1 MTTSVTTSTT
11 TASAPSVHAL
21 VEAVLNGE
29 HGPLPSDL
37 VATSVF
43 WIHHGTR
50 LAGGPT
56 TYLNQYVL
64 VRLGGSF
71 GACAFE
77 AGEID
82 PSVCR
87 DASGAALDVLLR
99 EAPRPLRIAAL
110 DAYLAERHPHHEAA
124 AAGDAGAGGRGS
136 AGAERVVL
144 PAGAPEVRARAR
156 DAAIAGLLDIEEG
169 AEVGLIGV
177 VDPLVAAI
185 RERGGHPLPCDLNLK
200 TTRWG
205 DAVTADMH
213 EVLDRAD
220 AVVATGM
227 TLGNGS
233 FDTILERCRSRG
245 VPLVVYAQSGSAV
258 ARAFLGSG
266 VTALSA
272 EPFPF
277 SQFSA
282 DPTALYRYRA
292 VVGA

>member
-1 MTTSVTTSTT
+1 MENVDELL
-11 TASAPSVHAL
+11 A
-21 VEAVLNGE
+21 AVLAAE
-29 HGPLPSDL
+29 LGPDPSGL

-50 LAGGPT
+50 LAGGDT

-82 PSVCR
+82 PAICR
-87 DASGAALDVLLR
+87 DASGSPLDTLLR

-110 DAYLAERHPHHEAA
+110 DAYLAETRPHR
-124 AAGDAGAGGRGS
+124 DAPD
-136 AGAERVVL
+136 AEPVTL
-144 PAGAPEVRARAR
+144 PAGPPEVRARAR
-156 DAAIAGLLDIEEG
+156 DAAIAGLLDIPDG
-169 AEVGLIGV
+169 AKVALIGV
-177 VDPLVAAI
+177 VNPLVAAI
-185 RERGGHPLPCDLNLK
+185 RERGGEPLPCDFNLR
-200 TTRWG
+200 TTQWG

-213 EVLDRAD
+213 QVLETAD

-227 TLGNGS
+227 TLSNGS
-233 FDTILERCRSRG
+233 FDTILTRCRERA
-245 VPLVVYAQSGSAV
+245 VPLVVYAQTGSAV

-266 VTALSA
+266 VSALSA

-282 DPTALYRYRA
+282 EPTALYRYRHRA
-292 VVGA
+292 EGRS

>member
-1 MTTSVTTSTT
+1 MNRTTPAPAPAPVPSSVDG
-11 TASAPSVHAL
+11 L
-21 VEAVLNGE
+21 IEAVLAGE
-29 HGPLPSDL
+29 HGPPPSGL

-50 LAGGPT
+50 LAGGDT

-71 GACAFE
+71 GGCAFE

-82 PSVCR
+82 PAVCR
-87 DASGAALDVLLR
+87 DSSGTPLDVLLR

-110 DAYLAERHPHHEAA
+110 DAYLSEARPHRVAA
-124 AAGDAGAGGRGS
+124 AA
-136 AGAERVVL
+136 AEAEPVTL
-144 PAGAPEVRARAR
+144 PTGTPETRAKAR
-156 DAAIAGLLDIEEG
+156 DAAIAGLLDIDEG
-169 AEVGLIGV
+169 ARVGLIGV
-177 VDPLVAAI
+177 VNPLVAAI
-185 RERGGHPLPCDLNLK
+185 RERGGDPLPCDFNLK
-200 TTRWG
+200 ATQWG
-205 DAVTADMH
+205 DPVTGDMH
-213 EVLDRAD
+213 EVLERAE

-227 TLGNGS
+227 TLSNGS
-233 FDTILERCRSRG
+233 FDTVLERCRSRG
-245 VPLVVYAQSGSAV
+245 IPLIVYAQTGSAV

-282 DPTALYRYRA
+282 EETVLYRYRTVSRA
-292 VVGA
+292 

>member
-1 MTTSVTTSTT
+1 MTSHPT
-11 TASAPSVHAL
+11 TAPAPTVDSLIA
-21 VEAVLNGE
+21 AVLAGE
-29 HGPLPSDL
+29 HGPLPCEL

-50 LAGGPT
+50 LAGGDT

-71 GACAFE
+71 GGCAFE

-82 PSVCR
+82 PAICR
-87 DASGAALDVLLR
+87 DSSGAPLDVLLR

-110 DAYLAERHPHHEAA
+110 DAYLAGQLPHP
-124 AAGDAGAGGRGS
+124 G
-136 AGAERVVL
+136 AGAEPLTL
-144 PAGAPEVRARAR
+144 PAGTPEVRARAR
-156 DAAIAGLLDIEEG
+156 DAAIAGLLDIRAG
-169 AEVGLIGV
+169 ARVGLIGV
-177 VDPLVAAI
+177 VNPLVAAI
-185 RERGGHPLPCDLNLK
+185 RERGGVPLPCDFNLRS
-200 TTRWG
+200 TQWG
-205 DAVTADMH
+205 DPVTTDMH
-213 EVLDRAD
+213 EVLERAD

-227 TLGNGS
+227 TLSNGS
-233 FDTILERCRSRG
+233 FDTVLDRCRTRG

-282 DPTALYRYRA
+282 DPTPLYRYRTA
-292 VVGA
+292 GQP

>member
-1 MTTSVTTSTT
+1 MTTNPLSTNPVNRTTPAPG
-11 TASAPSVHAL
+11 TAPAVETL
-21 VEAVLNGE
+21 IEAVLAGD
-29 HGPLPSDL
+29 HGPLPSER

-50 LAGGPT
+50 LAGGDT

-71 GACAFE
+71 GGCAFE
-77 AGEID
+77 AGQVE

-87 DASGAALDVLLR
+87 DASGTRLDVLLR
-99 EAPRPLRIAAL
+99 EAPQPLRIAAL
-110 DAYLAERHPHHEAA
+110 DAYLSATRPHRAA
-124 AAGDAGAGGRGS
+124 AATGDAEPVILPGGT
-136 AGAERVVL
+136 
-144 PAGAPEVRARAR
+144 PEVRANAR
-156 DAAIAGLLDIEEG
+156 DAAVAGLLDIEKG
-169 AEVGLIGV
+169 AVVGLIGV
-177 VDPLVAAI
+177 VNPLVAAI
-185 RERGGHPLPCDLNLK
+185 RERGGEPLPCDFNLR

-205 DAVTADMH
+205 DPVTDDMH
-213 EVLDRAD
+213 QVLDRAD

-233 FDTILERCRSRG
+233 FDIILDRCRSRG
-245 VPLVVYAQSGSAV
+245 IPLIVYAQSGSAV

-282 DPTALYRYRA
+282 EETVLYRYRT
-292 VVGA
+292 VGGA